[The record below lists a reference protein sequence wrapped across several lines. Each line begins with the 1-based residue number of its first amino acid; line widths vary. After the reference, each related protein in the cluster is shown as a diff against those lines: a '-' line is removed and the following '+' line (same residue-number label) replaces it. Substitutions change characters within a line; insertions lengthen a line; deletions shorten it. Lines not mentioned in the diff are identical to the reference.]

1 MKICIVTHSI
11 IKGDGQG
18 RANYEIVLEALR
30 RGHQVTLVAINVAP
44 ELQKHSQVSWIP
56 ISVKGYS
63 IALLSN
69 LMFSWKSRDW
79 LQKNHH
85 AFDLLQVYGCVTD
98 YAADINTFQFVHSGW
113 LKSPAHTFRLRK
125 DLYGLYQWLFT
136 ILNSYWEKQSCQKS
150 QVMVAVSEGIKQE
163 LIDIGVSED
172 KIRVILNGVDVE
184 EFAPALTADRHK
196 LGLPKGVTLALFAG
210 DIRTNRKNLDTVL
223 KALVNVPNLH
233 LAVVGNADR
242 SPYPQLANQ
251 LGLSD
256 RVHFLGFRR
265 DIAEIMKAVDFFVFP
280 SRYEPFGMVV
290 SEAMATGIP
299 VITTAVSGAAEIVTP
314 ESGIVLSDTEDVVG
328 LAAGMAR
335 LAGDRQLRLQM
346 GKSARAI
353 AEQHSWKSKAEAYID
368 LFEEYLKT
376 RSSAQK

>member
-1 MKICIVTHSI
+1 MNICIVTHNI

-18 RANYEIVLEALR
+18 RANYEIVLEAIR
-30 RGHQVTLVAINVAP
+30 RGHHVTLVAINVAP
-44 ELQKHSQVSWIP
+44 ELQKNSQVNWIP
-56 ISVKGYS
+56 VSVKGYS

-69 LMFSWKSRDW
+69 LMFSWKSRNW
-79 LQKNHH
+79 LQENHH

-98 YAADINTFQFVHSGW
+98 YTADVNTFQFVHSGW

-136 ILNSYWEKQSCQKS
+136 VLNSYWEKQSCQKS

-163 LIDIGVSED
+163 LIDIGVSEN

-184 EFAPALTADRHK
+184 EFAPALADRHK
-196 LGLPKGVTLALFAG
+196 LGLPEGVTLALFAG

-223 KALVNVPNLH
+223 YALVNVPNLH

-242 SPYPQLANQ
+242 SPYPRLANQ

-299 VITTAVSGAAEIVTP
+299 VITTAVSGVAEIVTP
-314 ESGIVLSDTEDVVG
+314 ESGIVLSDTEDVAA
-328 LAAGMAR
+328 LAEAMIK
-335 LAGDRQLRLQM
+335 LTSDRKLRLQM

-353 AEQHSWKSKAEAYID
+353 AEQHTWKSKAEAYND
-368 LFEEYLKT
+368 LFEEYVKA
-376 RSSAQK
+376 RPSA